1 MTEAELARIATDSRN
16 GIAMRDWAIR
26 EAHGDGMSLRQ
37 IANAVGMSHSGVK
50 RIVDSGANSVGAA

>member
-1 MTEAELARIATDSRN
+1 MDGRTLKRKAEAVAKAYDARDQ
-16 GIAMRDWAIR
+16 AIR